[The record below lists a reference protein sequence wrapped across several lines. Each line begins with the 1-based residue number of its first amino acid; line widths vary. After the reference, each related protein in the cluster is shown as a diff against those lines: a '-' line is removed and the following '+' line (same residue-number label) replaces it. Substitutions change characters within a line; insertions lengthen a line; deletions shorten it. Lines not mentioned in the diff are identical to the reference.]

1 MQLFKGSYF
10 SVGAGSTHL
19 WPTSVMAS
27 GTMYVNRYTCFK
39 VKYKKSQFSKVYKWN
54 VNKWYKDIGFNL
66 KVCVTVFLEAWTRA
80 AFLKLYR
87 ANWFHKHALVSLVQS
102 STDL

>member
-10 SVGAGSTHL
+10 SVAAGSTHL

-27 GTMYVNRYTCFK
+27 GTMYVNCYTWFK

-66 KVCVTVFLEAWTRA
+66 EVYEVIVVLEAWTRA
-80 AFLKLYR
+80 GFFKAVPSKLIP
-87 ANWFHKHALVSLVQS
+87 
-102 STDL
+102 